1 MTATAPPYEPDA
13 GDLIWIDCD
22 PQAGREQRGHRPAL
36 VLSPVAFVRATG
48 LAIVC
53 PITSHV
59 RPFRSSVVLPA
70 GLAVSGEILCAH
82 VRSVDVVAR
91 GVKYAGGRVPPAT
104 LGDTRAKVAAL
115 IGLTS

>member
-1 MTATAPPYEPDA
+1 MTATSAFEPDG
-13 GDLIWIDCD
+13 GDLIWLDCD

-36 VLSPVAFVRATG
+36 VLSPVAFYRATG

-70 GLAVSGEILCAH
+70 GLSVAGEILSAH
-82 VRSVDVVAR
+82 VRSIDVAARNVA
-91 GVKYAGGRVPPAT
+91 YAGGRVPPGVLA
-104 LGDTRAKVAAL
+104 DTRAKAEAP
-115 IGLTS
+115 IGLTG